1 MKCQKCGT
9 DIPEGKIY
17 CEKCGS
23 AIQMVP
29 DYNPVDDISIDTDT
43 PDAQPDM
50 EATSKPDTEE
60 QPQPRKIHWKRWAVG
75 ILLLV
80 LGGYTTYQIAYR
92 SFGSVQETAE
102 DEIILLEKPE
112 FSTSP
117 GCYTHSLQLI
127 LSHTDRANGV
137 IYYTLDGSTPD
148 ADSSVYNGPITIE
161 EGTTVVR
168 TVFIRNDGVQSE
180 EADGTYKVMF
190 ETPDEPVFSVPEGT
204 YNGSFYVT
212 IRAGAESNIYY
223 TTNGE
228 EPDRYATRY
237 TGPIQIN
244 PGLTVLQAVAV
255 DYEDRESGVVEVIY
269 RVNELSENQPVS
281 IPADSQSITP

>member
-50 EATSKPDTEE
+50 EAISKPDTEE

-75 ILLLV
+75 TLLLV

-148 ADSSVYNGPITIE
+148 DTANA
-161 EGTTVVR
+161 
-168 TVFIRNDGVQSE
+168 IRDGIFALIRPVMTLT
-180 EADGTYKVMF
+180 DGLCVAI
-190 ETPDEPVFSVPEGT
+190 
-204 YNGSFYVT
+204 
-212 IRAGAESNIYY
+212 IR
-223 TTNGE
+223 
-228 EPDRYATRY
+228 
-237 TGPIQIN
+237 
-244 PGLTVLQAVAV
+244 
-255 DYEDRESGVVEVIY
+255 
-269 RVNELSENQPVS
+269 
-281 IPADSQSITP
+281 

>member
-50 EATSKPDTEE
+50 EAISKPDTEE

-75 ILLLV
+75 TLLLV

-102 DEIILLEKPE
+102 DEII
-112 FSTSP
+112 
-117 GCYTHSLQLI
+117 
-127 LSHTDRANGV
+127 
-137 IYYTLDGSTPD
+137 
-148 ADSSVYNGPITIE
+148 SS
-161 EGTTVVR
+161 
-168 TVFIRNDGVQSE
+168 
-180 EADGTYKVMF
+180 
-190 ETPDEPVFSVPEGT
+190 
-204 YNGSFYVT
+204 
-212 IRAGAESNIYY
+212 
-223 TTNGE
+223 
-228 EPDRYATRY
+228 
-237 TGPIQIN
+237 
-244 PGLTVLQAVAV
+244 
-255 DYEDRESGVVEVIY
+255 
-269 RVNELSENQPVS
+269 
-281 IPADSQSITP
+281 

>member
-60 QPQPRKIHWKRWAVG
+60 QPQQRKIHWKRWAVG

-168 TVFIRNDGVQSE
+168 AVFMYLREHTMEVFMSRSVQGRKATSTIPPMEKNLIGMQPAIQVLFRSIRG
-180 EADGTYKVMF
+180 
-190 ETPDEPVFSVPEGT
+190 
-204 YNGSFYVT
+204 
-212 IRAGAESNIYY
+212 
-223 TTNGE
+223 
-228 EPDRYATRY
+228 
-237 TGPIQIN
+237 
-244 PGLTVLQAVAV
+244 
-255 DYEDRESGVVEVIY
+255 
-269 RVNELSENQPVS
+269 
-281 IPADSQSITP
+281 